1 MTKTPGGFTLIETMV
16 VIAIVAILAMM
27 AVPSLQD
34 KLVRDQIVEAARLAE
49 VAKSPVAASWSTSQT
64 LPTDNAAAGL
74 PTPDKIVS
82 NLVRAVT
89 VEGGAIHI
97 KFGNQV
103 NGALKGKTLTLRPA
117 VVEDAPIVPVSWVC
131 AHAAVPDKMSAQC
144 VDRTDVPARFL
155 PFNCR

>member
-1 MTKTPGGFTLIETMV
+1 VTKTPGGFTLIESMV

-34 KLVRDQIVEAARLAE
+34 KLVRDQVVEAARLADI
-49 VAKSPVAASWSTSQT
+49 AKSPVAASWSTSHT
-64 LPTDNAAAGL
+64 LPADNAAAGL

-89 VEGGAIHI
+89 VEGGAVHI
-97 KFGNQV
+97 SFGNQV

-131 AHAAVPDKMSAQC
+131 ARAAVPDKMSAQG
-144 VDRTDVPARFL
+144 VDRTDVPVRFL